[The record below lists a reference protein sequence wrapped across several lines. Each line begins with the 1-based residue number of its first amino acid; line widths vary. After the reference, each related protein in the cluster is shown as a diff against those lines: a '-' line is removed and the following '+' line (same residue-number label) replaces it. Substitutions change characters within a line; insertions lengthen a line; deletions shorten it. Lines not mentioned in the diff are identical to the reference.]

1 VIFQIFMYLLCNL
14 LDLIYSFINFFF
26 FFFFFFFFLEFFFY
40 FFSGY
45 VVDSFCKS
53 NYVLYVVENFIL
65 FLLFNNHVMCWK

>member
-1 VIFQIFMYLLCNL
+1 VILQIFFFFFCKLF
-14 LDLIYSFINFFF
+14 FIFFFFIKFFF
-26 FFFFFFFFLEFFFY
+26 FFFFFF

>member
-14 LDLIYSFINFFF
+14 LDLFFFFFLKKFFF
-26 FFFFFFFFLEFFFY
+26 FFFFFF

>member
-14 LDLIYSFINFFF
+14 LDLIYSFLKFFF
-26 FFFFFFFFLEFFFY
+26 FFFFFF